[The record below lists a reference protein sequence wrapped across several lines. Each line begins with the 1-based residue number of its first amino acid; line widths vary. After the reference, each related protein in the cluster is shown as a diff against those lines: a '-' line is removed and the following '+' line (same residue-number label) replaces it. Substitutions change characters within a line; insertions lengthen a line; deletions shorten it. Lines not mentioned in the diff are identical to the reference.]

1 MTKRK
6 RAWLGLAGLLLTIV
20 VGMAICDVLTVSTA
34 SGRLYDRVGDIPA
47 RRVGLLLGT
56 APKHE
61 NGGTNLYFVYRVDAA
76 AELYKAGKVDRI
88 IVSGDNHVREYS
100 EPDEMRDS
108 LLARGI
114 PDSVLVLDYAGLRT
128 LDSVVRAQKIFGQ
141 SQLIVISQRFH
152 NERALCLAHHFGI
165 DAIGFNAKD
174 LPLYYQAKGFLRERL
189 ARVKMFLDFLTGK
202 QPKHLGNPIE
212 IQ

>member
-1 MTKRK
+1 MKERK
-6 RAWLGLAGLLLTIV
+6 KVWLGLAGLLLTMV
-20 VGMAICDVLTVSTA
+20 VVIATCDALTVSAAT
-34 SGRLYDRVGDIPA
+34 GRLYDRVEDIPA

-108 LLARGI
+108 LLARGV

-141 SQLIVISQRFH
+141 SQLTIISQCFH
-152 NERALCLAHHFGI
+152 NERALCLARHFGI
-165 DAIGFNAKD
+165 DAIGYNAKD
-174 LPLYYQAKGFLRERL
+174 VPLYNQFKGFLRERM
-189 ARVKMFLDFLTGK
+189 ARVKMFVDFLTGK
-202 QPKHLGNPIE
+202 QPRHLGESIE